1 LGGGD
6 GRVVWLAGREVS
18 TTECPVSYVTGASVA
33 SLEDF
38 YAHEALGA
46 GSDLEA
52 WPARRV
58 DAFLVLKAE
67 RKKAEAERRG

>member
-1 LGGGD
+1 
-6 GRVVWLAGREVS
+6 
-18 TTECPVSYVTGASVA
+18 VSYVTGASVA

-38 YAHEALGA
+38 YAHEALAA
-46 GSDLEA
+46 GGDLEA

-67 RKKAEAERRG
+67 RNKAEAERRG

>member
-1 LGGGD
+1 M
-6 GRVVWLAGREVS
+6 VWLAGREVS
-18 TTECPVSYVTGASVA
+18 TTECPVSYVTGASRA
-33 SLEDF
+33 WLEDF
-38 YAHEALGA
+38 YAQEALGA

-67 RKKAEAERRG
+67 RKKTEAERRG